1 MPLAVPDWESLE
13 RSSAGL
19 SGQVPPGSRDD
30 DYYSTDHLLPL
41 VPGREPHPASACQHV
56 RGTSA
61 AAAATLARLAP
72 TQPHRYVAPRTPGT

>member
-30 DYYSTDHLLPL
+30 DYCSTDHLLPL
-41 VPGREPHPASACQHV
+41 VPGREPHRRRPRQRPQRAGPPPSPPR
-56 RGTSA
+56 RGWPCSSRT
-61 AAAATLARLAP
+61 ATLRRALRAR
-72 TQPHRYVAPRTPGT
+72 